1 MKQKNLDNESAEEKK
16 AWGNFIE
23 TFYKVAYKGFMVQS
37 AAPYESLIKDAINID
52 AESNPQGKMKKHF
65 LDFQISKS
73 GRFFSSE

>member
-52 AESNPQGKMKKHF
+52 AESNPQGKMTKNF
-65 LDFQISKS
+65 FDFQI
-73 GRFFSSE
+73 